1 MVCLKFCANLSF
13 MFNENGTLLER
24 YESAAQLGFKAVEC
38 AFPYE
43 FSVGDVVKAKTEA
56 QVDQILINADPGKMN
71 CIHHQSILCSL
82 FCF

>member
-13 MFNENGTLLER
+13 MFNENDTLLER